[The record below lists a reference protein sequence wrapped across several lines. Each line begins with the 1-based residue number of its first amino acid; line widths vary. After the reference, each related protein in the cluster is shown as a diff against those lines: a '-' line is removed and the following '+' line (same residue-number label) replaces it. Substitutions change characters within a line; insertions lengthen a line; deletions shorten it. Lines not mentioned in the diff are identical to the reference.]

1 MAVDVLGTLGGLHG
15 DSAGLAVDADG
26 PASTADLLGVTLAG
40 HGALAVSELGRA
52 NEVVTTVALA
62 TVLSSSNGESLADT
76 VGNALVV
83 GHGAKVGQDIAGED
97 TADVVLVATSVGV
110 STNGSSSR
118 VALGRNRSGGRS
130 ASSDCNGLSNGVDIG
145 GAALGVVTSATGSG
159 EGRSRGDRFDGLGG
173 LAGVDNVAGGGR
185 LAGGAG
191 RLAGGRRGGLTG
203 GRRGGL
209 AGGSGSLARGSRSS
223 SLAGRSGSGTT
234 SGHSR
239 GSTVAEAAEG
249 VVTRELGESASN
261 LLVNERGNGAVTAV
275 QAVEE
280 TGALVHTRVTS
291 IASVNDVLEE
301 ILVPTGHEVSVGTV
315 SGNITVGE
323 DEGLS
328 SLVLGPAALVGLSVK
343 VDLEEDVR
351 GVNPARRAVLLAV
364 TSIGGELH
372 VVLVV
377 GEAGGGVVARGE
389 VEVHTERR
397 VHAIASNI
405 GETNTSA
412 LVVGVDHT
420 SLGAVRADGV

>member
-26 PASTADLLGVTLAG
+26 PASTTDLLGVTLAG
-40 HGALAVSELGRA
+40 HGALALGELGRA
-52 NEVVTTVALA
+52 NEVVATVALA
-62 TVLSSSNGESLADT
+62 TVLSSSDGESLADT

-110 STNGSSSR
+110 STDGGGSR

-130 ASSDCNGLSNGVDIG
+130 ASSD
-145 GAALGVVTSATGSG
+145 
-159 EGRSRGDRFDGLGG
+159 
-173 LAGVDNVAGGGR
+173 
-185 LAGGAG
+185 
-191 RLAGGRRGGLTG
+191 G

-223 SLAGRSGSGTT
+223 SLAGRSGSGTS
-234 SGHSR
+234 SGHGR
-239 GSTVAEAAEG
+239 GSTVAEAAER

-323 DEGLS
+323 DKGLS

-389 VEVHTERR
+389 VKVHTERR
-397 VHAIASNI
+397 VHAITSNI